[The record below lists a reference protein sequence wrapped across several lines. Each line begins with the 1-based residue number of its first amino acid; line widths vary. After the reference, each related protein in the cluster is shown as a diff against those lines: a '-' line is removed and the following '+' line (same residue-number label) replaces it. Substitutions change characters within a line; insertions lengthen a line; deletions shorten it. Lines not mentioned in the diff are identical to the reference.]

1 MTDRLKGRIAFC
13 TASGAG
19 IGRATAIAFAREGAR
34 VIATDISETRLEG
47 LKSEGVAE
55 CVVLDVRD
63 SAAVEAAGK
72 RFAPV
77 DILFNAAGLVHHG
90 TVLEAT
96 DAEWDFAFDL
106 NGRLDPGRAQS
117 LRLWR
122 DQSGR
127 DRIDEVRGRRLHP
140 PGRPLQRNMPGHD
153 PIAIAR

>member
-106 NGRLDPGRAQS
+106 NVRSNHRTIKAFLPRMH
-117 LRLWR
+117 
-122 DQSGR
+122 
-127 DRIDEVRGRRLHP
+127 ERGRGSILNLATSA
-140 PGRPLQRNMPGHD
+140 GS
-153 PIAIAR
+153 I